1 VVLEES
7 NDDEDASYES
17 LNYNMKES
25 ITDEDLAHGVML
37 DKSYLLNEGERPK
50 HSSLVEYGA
59 ARMVQASSIQNMLT
73 LENEMIT
80 RNMRNGASTR
90 TFIENRRPRR
100 FSSSDTVQSIILSIH
115 NPNEEED
122 SKV

>member
-1 VVLEES
+1 
-7 NDDEDASYES
+7 
-17 LNYNMKES
+17 
-25 ITDEDLAHGVML
+25 ML

>member
-1 VVLEES
+1 
-7 NDDEDASYES
+7 
-17 LNYNMKES
+17 MKES

-50 HSSLVEYGA
+50 HSSLIEYGAA

-90 TFIENRRPRR
+90 TFIENWRPRR